1 MEENK
6 CEDEGISL
14 IELIH
19 IIFRRKWILL
29 GVTLGIFIL
38 SILFSSLVLN
48 RNKEYYSVTFSLEYP
63 ESSNYKYHD
72 GTSFNYRKIISY
84 DNLVLAK
91 ESNQK
96 YKNIDVDSLFE
107 TNSIQIAEVTQ
118 TVNGNTIPSGEY
130 TLAAKAKYFN
140 SRDVAKEFLRDLTNV
155 PIVKVNEIIAN
166 MDYDSNLSNYSNS
179 TVYDSQINYLVAQ
192 RDFIINGYNNLI
204 NYFSSGLMVTSIKD
218 DNNKTK
224 TLKEYLSD
232 VEIYFDNNKI
242 DSLKSELDANGYVKD
257 SSYLETIV
265 LRRDLLIKEK
275 EENVKKIEALTL
287 QLKNLVNDVYSG
299 SSLNP
304 SYESFNTQIAELTT
318 TNVALDSQIELLNK
332 YINESGNVSVS
343 DKLAFEAKLDNY
355 YRALVEF
362 TNTYRSVVQST
373 YKENSNVDY
382 HYNSVVILE
391 GSVKTLYVAILGLV
405 GGFAVASIIILIM
418 DLPKYKKNDQKT
430 TKWCI

>member
-6 CEDEGISL
+6 REDEGISL

-38 SILFSSLVLN
+38 SIVFSSVILN

-63 ESSNYKYHD
+63 ESSNYKYPD

-84 DNLVLAK
+84 DNLVIAK

-96 YKNIDVDSLFE
+96 YKNLDVDSLFE
-107 TNSIQIAEVTQ
+107 TNSIQIAELTK
-118 TVNGNTIPSGEY
+118 TVNGNTVPSGEY

-166 MDYDSNLSNYSNS
+166 LDYDSNLSNYSNS
-179 TVYDSQINYLVAQ
+179 TVYKSQIDYLIAQ

-204 NYFSSGLMVTSIKD
+204 NYFSSGLMVSSIKD

-224 TLKEYLSD
+224 TLKEYLSE

-257 SSYLETIV
+257 DSYLETIV
-265 LRRDLLIKEK
+265 LQRDLLIQEK
-275 EENVKKIEALTL
+275 DVNAKKINALTL
-287 QLKNLVNDVYSG
+287 QLKNLVSEVYSG

-304 SYESFNTQIAELTT
+304 AYESFNTQIAELTT
-318 TNVALDSQIELLNK
+318 RNVELDSQIELLNK
-332 YINESGNVSVS
+332 YINESGNVSTF
-343 DKLAFEAKLDNY
+343 DKLEFEAKLDNY
-355 YRALVEF
+355 YKALVEF
-362 TNTYRSVVQST
+362 TNTYKSVVQAT
-373 YKENSNVDY
+373 YKENSIVNY
-382 HYNSVVILE
+382 HYNSIVILE

-405 GGFAVASIIILIM
+405 GGFVVASVIILIM
-418 DLPKYKKNDQKT
+418 DLPKYNKNDQKIT
-430 TKWCI
+430 E

>member
-1 MEENK
+1 MF
-6 CEDEGISL
+6 
-14 IELIH
+14 H
-19 IIFRRKWILL
+19 W
-29 GVTLGIFIL
+29 
-38 SILFSSLVLN
+38 
-48 RNKEYYSVTFSLEYP
+48 
-63 ESSNYKYHD
+63 H
-72 GTSFNYRKIISY
+72 
-84 DNLVLAK
+84 
-91 ESNQK
+91 
-96 YKNIDVDSLFE
+96 
-107 TNSIQIAEVTQ
+107 
-118 TVNGNTIPSGEY
+118 
-130 TLAAKAKYFN
+130 
-140 SRDVAKEFLRDLTNV
+140 
-155 PIVKVNEIIAN
+155 
-166 MDYDSNLSNYSNS
+166 
-179 TVYDSQINYLVAQ
+179 
-192 RDFIINGYNNLI
+192 NNLI

-318 TNVALDSQIELLNK
+318 TNVELDSQIELLNK

-343 DKLAFEAKLDNY
+343 NKLAFEAKLDNY

-405 GGFAVASIIILIM
+405 GGFVVASVIILIM

-430 TKWCI
+430 TE

>member
-6 CEDEGISL
+6 REDEGISL

-19 IIFRRKWILL
+19 IIFRRKWILF
-29 GVTLGIFIL
+29 GVTLGIFVLAIV
-38 SILFSSLVLN
+38 FSSVVLN

-63 ESSNYKYHD
+63 ESSNYKYPD

-84 DNLVLAK
+84 DNLVFAK

-96 YKNIDVDSLFE
+96 YKNIDIDTMYE
-107 TNSIQIAEVTQ
+107 KNAIQIAELTK

-130 TLAAKAKYFN
+130 TLAAKARYFN
-140 SRDVAKEFLRDLTNV
+140 SKDVAKDFLSELTNV
-155 PIVKVNEIIAN
+155 PIVKVNEIMAN
-166 MDYDSNLSNYSNS
+166 MDYDSNLSNYNNS
-179 TVYDSQINYLVAQ
+179 TVYESQIDYLVAQ

-204 NYFSSGLMVTSIKD
+204 DYYSNGLMVTSIKD

-224 TLKEYLSD
+224 TLKEYLSE

-257 SSYLETIV
+257 ASYLETII
-265 LRRDLLIKEK
+265 LKRDLLIQEK
-275 EENVKKIEALTL
+275 EENERKIDALTL
-287 QLKNLVNDVYSG
+287 QLKNLVNEVYSG

-318 TNVALDSQIELLNK
+318 RNVELDSQIELLNK
-332 YINESGNVSVS
+332 YINESGNVSVY

-355 YRALVEF
+355 YKALVEF
-362 TNTYRSVVQST
+362 TNTYKSVVQAT
-373 YKENSNVDY
+373 YKENSVVDY
-382 HYNSVVILE
+382 HYNSIVVLE

-405 GGFAVASIIILIM
+405 GGFVVASVIILIM
-418 DLPKYKKNDQKT
+418 DLPKYKKNNQKT
-430 TKWCI
+430 NE

>member
-6 CEDEGISL
+6 REDEGISL

-19 IIFRRKWILL
+19 IIFIRKWILL

-38 SILFSSLVLN
+38 SIVFSSVILN
-48 RNKEYYSVTFSLEYP
+48 KKKEYYSVTFSLEYP
-63 ESSNYKYHD
+63 ESSNYKYPD

-84 DNLVLAK
+84 DNLIHTS

-96 YKNIDVDSLFE
+96 FKNIDIDSLYE
-107 TNSIQIAEVTQ
+107 KNAIQIAELTK
-118 TVNGNTIPSGEY
+118 TVNGNTVPSGEY

-179 TVYDSQINYLVAQ
+179 TVYESQIDYLVAQ

-204 NYFSSGLMVTSIKD
+204 NYFSSGLMVASIKD

-224 TLKEYLSD
+224 TLKEYLSE

-275 EENVKKIEALTL
+275 GENEKKIEALTL
-287 QLKNLVNDVYSG
+287 QLRNLVNDVYSG

-304 SYESFNTQIAELTT
+304 SYESFNNQIAELTT
-318 TNVALDSQIELLNK
+318 TNVELDSQIELLNK
-332 YINESGNVSVS
+332 YINESGSVSTS

-355 YRALVEF
+355 YKALVEF
-362 TNTYRSVVQST
+362 TNTYKSVVKST

-382 HYNSVVILE
+382 YYNSVVILE

-405 GGFAVASIIILIM
+405 GGFAVASVIILIM

-430 TKWCI
+430 TE

>member
-6 CEDEGISL
+6 REDEGISL

-38 SILFSSLVLN
+38 SILFSSLVFN

-63 ESSNYKYHD
+63 ESSNYKYPD
-72 GTSFNYRKIISY
+72 GTSFNYRKMISY

-96 YKNIDVDSLFE
+96 YKNIDIDSLFE
-107 TNSIQIAEVTQ
+107 TNSIQIVELTK
-118 TVNGNTIPSGEY
+118 TVNGNTVPSGEY
-130 TLAAKAKYFN
+130 TLAAKSKYFN

-155 PIVKVNEIIAN
+155 PIVKVNEIMAN

-318 TNVALDSQIELLNK
+318 TNVELDSQIELLNK
-332 YINESGNVSVS
+332 YINESGNVSAS
-343 DKLAFEAKLDNY
+343 DKQEFEAKLDNY
-355 YRALVEF
+355 YKALVEF

-405 GGFAVASIIILIM
+405 GGFVVASVIILIM

-430 TKWCI
+430 TE

>member
-1 MEENK
+1 MDKNK
-6 CEDEGISL
+6 SEDEGMSL

-63 ESSNYKYHD
+63 ESSNYKYPD

-140 SRDVAKEFLRDLTNV
+140 SRDVAKEFLRNLTNV

-318 TNVALDSQIELLNK
+318 TNVELDSQIELLNK
-332 YINESGNVSVS
+332 YINESGNVSAS
-343 DKLAFEAKLDNY
+343 DKQEFEAKLDNY
-355 YRALVEF
+355 YKDLVEF

-405 GGFAVASIIILIM
+405 GGFVVASVIILIM

-430 TKWCI
+430 TE

>member
-1 MEENK
+1 MDKNK
-6 CEDEGISL
+6 SEDEGMSL

-63 ESSNYKYHD
+63 ESSNYKYPD

-140 SRDVAKEFLRDLTNV
+140 SRDVAKEFLRNLTNV

-224 TLKEYLSD
+224 ALKEYLSD

-287 QLKNLVNDVYSG
+287 QLKNLVNDVYFG
-299 SSLNP
+299 LSLNH

-318 TNVALDSQIELLNK
+318 TNVELDSQIELLNK
-332 YINESGNVSVS
+332 YINESGNVSAS
-343 DKLAFEAKLDNY
+343 DKQEFEAKLDNY
-355 YRALVEF
+355 YKALVEF

-373 YKENSNVDY
+373 CKENSNVDY

-405 GGFAVASIIILIM
+405 GGFVVASVIILIM

-430 TKWCI
+430 TE